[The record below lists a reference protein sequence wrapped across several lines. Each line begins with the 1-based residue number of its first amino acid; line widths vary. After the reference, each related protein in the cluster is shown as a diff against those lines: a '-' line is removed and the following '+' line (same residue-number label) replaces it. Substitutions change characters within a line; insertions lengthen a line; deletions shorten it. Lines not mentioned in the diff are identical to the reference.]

1 MQKCSNNVTYS
12 SRPPPPLQLALNRES
27 LMFQMLRDTQG
38 LYAPLQLQMERQI
51 VSKVRNQGYS

>member
-1 MQKCSNNVTYS
+1 MLKQCKIYLFPLT
-12 SRPPPPLQLALNRES
+12 LQLALNRES